1 MTYLLLPGMQARL
14 VITGGMPHTAL
25 SLENPLIPELRFS
38 ASGLV
43 TLVAQIYQEKIQSDR
58 VREKQENEP
67 DEFADAVIGALLP
80 HLATR
85 VPLR

>member
-1 MTYLLLPGMQARL
+1 MLPSMQAL
-14 VITGGMPHTAL
+14 MVITGVMPNTAL

-67 DEFADAVIGALLP
+67 DGFADAVIGDVLP
-80 HLATR
+80 LPATLVASR
-85 VPLR
+85 